1 MSAESAPHW
10 WLGMLGRLKTLF
22 RINSCSPCTRCRQG
36 KRGDRPRASRRACK
50 PAYEACNRSATT
62 HNRSTTGKRFSFSV
76 AIRNSFTAGV
86 QIRELAEA
94 KLEADDASFTPRR
107 RLRLVRQEDPQKE
120 LEKLAFGQCLLAGLR
135 GGQVFEDRHD
145 NNTARNS
152 RDMFRAGSAKYWA
165 QAKAIRDELQ
175 ISTVLLGVLWP
186 LRQKMHISAIDI
198 YPAIIR
204 KRHSN
209 LLVENQ

>member
-1 MSAESAPHW
+1 MHP
-10 WLGMLGRLKTLF
+10 
-22 RINSCSPCTRCRQG
+22 
-36 KRGDRPRASRRACK
+36 SRR
-50 PAYEACNRSATT
+50 
-62 HNRSTTGKRFSFSV
+62 
-76 AIRNSFTAGV
+76 
-86 QIRELAEA
+86 
-94 KLEADDASFTPRR
+94 
-107 RLRLVRQEDPQKE
+107 KE

-152 RDMFRAGSAKYWA
+152 RAMFRAGSAKYWA

-204 KRHSN
+204 KRHRN

>member
-1 MSAESAPHW
+1 
-10 WLGMLGRLKTLF
+10 MLGRLKTLF

-86 QIRELAEA
+86 QIRESAEA

-152 RDMFRAGSAKYWA
+152 RECFERARRNIGHRPKPSVTNYRSARSSWA
-165 QAKAIRDELQ
+165 CSGPFDKKCIFLQ
-175 ISTVLLGVLWP
+175 SISTRRSYGSDTV
-186 LRQKMHISAIDI
+186 IF
-198 YPAIIR
+198 
-204 KRHSN
+204 
-209 LLVENQ
+209 